1 MLRLNLKQLA
11 VYALKKGM
19 LCATSENDKIITKL
33 NEIRVSWWSSL
44 DLKKSFKKVKNL
56 HFAFPLFSRRKERPA
71 SRWMKSW
78 PEMPKSSAANQ
89 TPTSSS
95 SSVWTSG
102 TSGRQWPPVL
112 VRFQPCLHTTPL
124 QENSSRF

>member
-1 MLRLNLKQLA
+1 MLRLDLKQLA

-19 LCATSENDKIITKL
+19 LCATSENEKILTKL
-33 NEIRVSWWSSL
+33 KEIRVSWWSSL
-44 DLKKSFKKVKNL
+44 DLKKSLKNVKNL
-56 HFAFPLFSRRKERPA
+56 HFDFAFPLFSRRKERPS

-89 TPTSSS
+89 TPASSS
-95 SSVWTSG
+95 SNVWTSG
-102 TSGRQWPPVL
+102 TYGRQWPPVL

-124 QENSSRF
+124 QELSS